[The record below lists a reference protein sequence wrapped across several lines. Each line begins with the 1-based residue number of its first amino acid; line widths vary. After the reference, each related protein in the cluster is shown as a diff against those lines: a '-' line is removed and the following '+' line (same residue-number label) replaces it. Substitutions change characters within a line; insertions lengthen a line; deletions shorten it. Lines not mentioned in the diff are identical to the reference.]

1 MTRLCS
7 DAYNKGVVRSAQER
21 ANLNANKKD
30 NDVLAAETVRTA
42 QTEGM
47 PGRDL
52 VTWREHL
59 TSGGG
64 KTELRD
70 AVGVDRRNP
79 QKWTAVMKN
88 LAFLYGHR
96 PAHDDVWFLSPYE
109 FVCYWE
115 VVLARYSLSE
125 EENDEY
131 EYHAELTPR
140 GRAKLSKRCGAD
152 LIPGVDYQVKESG
165 GCGWLPFPGDD
176 KEVEN
181 IATPGSCSGGDARKI
196 QVS

>member
-1 MTRLCS
+1 
-7 DAYNKGVVRSAQER
+7 
-21 ANLNANKKD
+21 
-30 NDVLAAETVRTA
+30 
-42 QTEGM
+42 
-47 PGRDL
+47 
-52 VTWREHL
+52 
-59 TSGGG
+59 
-64 KTELRD
+64 
-70 AVGVDRRNP
+70 
-79 QKWTAVMKN
+79 MKN
-88 LAFLYGHR
+88 LAFLYGHP
-96 PAHDDVWFLSPYE
+96 PAHDDVWLLSPYE

-176 KEVEN
+176 KDVEKYRHTWVMQRRRRSRDPSFLSCPMPRRGPMEQERTAALLMTYFHPHTMRRDLADEHVPYLGSLQGSHPTWVSAMQHWFDGRVLCGEVKTLSE
-181 IATPGSCSGGDARKI
+181 
-196 QVS
+196 